1 MEKASLEQKVTDLPR
16 LPGVYLFK
24 NAVGK
29 VIYVG
34 KAKSLKD
41 RVKSYF
47 ALDIIESS
55 KTAALVR
62 NIVDLEFIEVMSELE
77 ALILEAE
84 LIKKYRP
91 KYNIQLKDDKSSLY
105 IVIRN
110 ERVKFEGKSINLP
123 RVLTARETDLKKK
136 DKVFGPYPQGSVAKY
151 VVRSVRR
158 IIPYRD
164 CTTAKFQRYHNLGKP
179 CFFGHL
185 GLCSAPCASK
195 VSIEDY
201 KKEVKKV
208 EKLLSGEYPSI
219 TKAIRSEMQELSK
232 ELRYEEAAER
242 RDMLKKMEYVTKTFR
257 DPAAYVENPYLVED
271 LLTEALDDLV
281 QVVPD
286 LKEVPRRIEC
296 YDISNISG
304 REATGSMVVAV
315 DGRIEK
321 KEYRKFRIKLK
332 ATPDDFDMMR
342 EVLGR
347 RFKRK
352 GWDMP
357 DLIVLDGGKGQVS
370 AVREVLE
377 GYEIEIPL
385 IGLAKKMETV
395 VLSDFS
401 EVVLERGSEG
411 LKLLQR
417 LRDEAHRFAKDYHM
431 KLRLKKLTEKQ
442 HK

>member
-1 MEKASLEQKVTDLPR
+1 VEKASLEQKVTDLPR